1 MIATK
6 ETLRESECLQIS
18 RKGGSYK
25 GYQVHPFM
33 HCIDKVE
40 PQDSGLYHWWTSSTL
55 TTEHDHLFYLTV
67 EGERSYVAEVF
78 FVPLFYF
85 SYQPSADWKRC
96 SIADRGQ
103 PDGGYS
109 PTSNGQVT
117 TCSVTCGEVRSDHL
131 KCEYR

>member
-1 MIATK
+1 MTK

-18 RKGGSYK
+18 RKKGSYK
-25 GYQVHPFM
+25 GHQVHPFM

-40 PQDSGLYHWWTSSTL
+40 PQDSGLYHWRTSSIPKT
-55 TTEHDHLFYLTV
+55 DHQFYLTV
-67 EGERSYVAEVF
+67 EGERSCSRGIFCSFILLVTV
-78 FVPLFYF
+78 L

-96 SIADRGQ
+96 SVSDRGQ

-117 TCSVTCGEVRSDHL
+117 TCSVTCDEVLWDPL
-131 KCEYR
+131 ECEYR